1 MVNVTMQNLVR
12 KDRIGNMAPQLES
25 GMTIPVFPLPTTVF
39 YPGTPLPLH
48 IFEPRYRQMTADALE
63 GPRMIGMVL
72 LKSNWEDDYF
82 GRPPVFPVG
91 CVGTIEKEIK
101 HPDGKYNF
109 TLAGLRRFDIICEEE
124 GKLYR
129 QAKIELLEEKNDQEI
144 VEGQP
149 NKYREKLIKSFR
161 DFIGLIPNKNAMKK
175 EPDWNLGNKLSEFV
189 DRFAYQLDFSL
200 EQKQSFLEKQDVLK
214 RVEFLHSFLKMKVDL
229 IHLSRSR
236 GTHDPRMN

>member
-1 MVNVTMQNLVR
+1 MLFLIR
-12 KDRIGNMAPQLES
+12 KDRIANMFPQLKS

-48 IFEPRYRQMTADALE
+48 IFEKRYRQMTADALE
-63 GPRMIGMVL
+63 GMRMIGMVL
-72 LKSNWEDDYF
+72 LKPNWENEYF
-82 GRPPVFPVG
+82 GRPEVFSVG
-91 CVGTIEKEIK
+91 CVGAIEKEIK

-109 TLAGLRRFDIICEEE
+109 TLAGLHRFQIISEEE

-129 QAKIELLEEKNDQEI
+129 QAKIELLKEKNEQEI

-149 NKYREKLIKSFR
+149 NECREKLIKCFR
-161 DFIGLIPNKNAMKK
+161 DFTGFIPEQNTLKK

-200 EQKQSFLEKQDVLK
+200 KQKQSFLEEQDVLK
-214 RVEFLHSFLKMKVDL
+214 RADFLRTFLKMKIDL